1 MARGCGG
8 STRLLGA
15 RAGASP
21 PVPRVLT
28 AQSRVDE
35 DQVSGAPGCL
45 YHCLSPAALCFGFLK
60 GEVEEAQQR

>member
-1 MARGCGG
+1 MAGGCGG

-21 PVPRVLT
+21 VPGVLP

-35 DQVSGAPGCL
+35 EQVSGAPGCL
-45 YHCLSPAALCFGFLK
+45 YHCLSPAAWCFGFLK
-60 GEVEEAQQR
+60 GEVEAAQQR